1 MGKKNDSQAL
11 CDTIIFNID
20 ESLLG
25 HYTKIA
31 LMLRE
36 KGISCD
42 LYPETKKLNKQFGY
56 VEKKH
61 IPVGI
66 ICGSEEYKSGTITIK
81 DLNTREN
88 YEKLPLAQGIEKIIS
103 LLRHEA

>member
-1 MGKKNDSQAL
+1 M
-11 CDTIIFNID
+11 
-20 ESLLG
+20 G

-66 ICGSEEYKSGTITIK
+66 ICGSEEYSSGTITIK
-81 DLNTREN
+81 DLTTRET
-88 YEKLPLAQGIEKIIS
+88 YEKLPLAEGIEKIIS